1 MNFKELFYI
10 NEKFTGSFS
19 DRDFGDAV
27 PKMVDMPDDI
37 DYGRVESYVHDK
49 NMVMSYI
56 FDEDGT
62 LTHTAQGTLDDIF
75 KTITPVTPETLA
87 ITMKSHPSDPTS
99 FFEYSGVE
107 PIKPPINNY
116 HGTYNIPKE
125 FNMKT
130 FNPYGSFS
138 GIRTSD
144 DWDIN

>member
-1 MNFKELFYI
+1 MNFKELFYM
-10 NEKFTGSFS
+10 NEKFSGTFTA
-19 DRDFGDAV
+19 RDFGDAM

-37 DYGRVESYVHDK
+37 DYGRVESYAHDK

-62 LTHTAQGTLDDIF
+62 LTHTAQGTFDNILQA
-75 KTITPVTPETLA
+75 ITPVEPDKLA
-87 ITMKSHPSDPTS
+87 TAMKSHPSDPTS

-116 HGTYNIPKE
+116 HGTYHIPQE

-138 GIRTSD
+138 GVRSPEN
-144 DWDIN
+144 WDLN